1 MKSKGAIKFLVYAFM
16 VVCLYQLSFSFLE
29 GVYLNRAKEYAKGDS
44 ALEKAYLDSISD
56 YRIFQA
62 KGISKFLLQEN
73 SNFLLLESGQKI
85 IY

>member
-1 MKSKGAIKFLVYAFM
+1 MEYTWQQFI
-16 VVCLYQLSFSFLE
+16 QLDEIRKLPLTEQTKRFSF
-29 GVYLNRAKEYAKGDS
+29 
-44 ALEKAYLDSISD
+44 YLDSISD